1 MNALNTLLAHASA
14 TLPDNITERKNLLK
28 AMDRVMTPQHPAYAG
43 VAAQLAAIETMEQMQ
58 RDLPLLFKAEI
69 S

>member
-1 MNALNTLLAHASA
+1 
-14 TLPDNITERKNLLK
+14 
-28 AMDRVMTPQHPAYAG
+28 MTPQHPAYAG